1 MLTQITPNIY
11 ISDFDSSNDR
21 PRLGY
26 IKGSRFN
33 VMIDAGN
40 SPAHFKS
47 FIQECQ
53 LIGLDQ
59 PDFIL
64 LTHWHW
70 DHVFGLSGTSIPAI
84 CSTLTQEKLI
94 EMSLWKWDDESM
106 KRRLDTEE
114 DIEFC
119 DINMR
124 IEYSNPLDIKVRKAD
139 IFFDT
144 DLIIYLGDRT
154 CIIKR
159 IDNDHSFDSS
169 VIYVPEDKVLFLGDI
184 ISPDYHH
191 GDAHYTKHKYDN
203 LITELFKFDFEL
215 AVHGHTEVFT
225 RETLRLFFENPEAI
239 VKESFK

>member
-26 IKGSRFN
+26 IKGSKFN
-33 VMIDAGN
+33 IMIDAGN
-40 SPAHFKS
+40 SPAHFNS
-47 FIQECQ
+47 FKHECQ
-53 LIGLDQ
+53 LLGLNQ

-70 DHVFGLSGTSIPAI
+70 DHVFGLFGTSIPTI
-84 CSTLTQEKLI
+84 CSTLTQDKLI
-94 EMSLWKWDDESM
+94 EMSHWKWDDESM
-106 KRRLDTEE
+106 KNRLETNE

-139 IFFDT
+139 IFYDT
-144 DLIIYLGDRT
+144 ELRIDLGDRT

-159 IDNDHSFDSS
+159 VDNDHAVDSS
-169 VIYVPEDKVLFLGDI
+169 VIYIPEDKVLFIGDI

-191 GDAHYTKHKYDN
+191 GEPYYTKNKYDH
-203 LITELFKFDFEL
+203 LIKELFDFDFEY

-225 RETLRLFFENPEAI
+225 RETLRLFFLEPEAQI
-239 VKESFK
+239 KESI

>member
-40 SPAHFKS
+40 SPAHFDS
-47 FIQECQ
+47 FHHDCQ
-53 LIGLDQ
+53 LLGLDE

-70 DHVFGLSGTSIPAI
+70 DHVFGLSRTSIPAI
-84 CSTLTQEKLI
+84 CSTLTQEKLN
-94 EMSLWKWDDESM
+94 EMSLWKWDDEAM
-106 KRRLDTEE
+106 NDRLITGE

-124 IEYSNPLDIKVRKAD
+124 IEYTNPMDIIVRKAD
-139 IFFDT
+139 LFFENELKID
-144 DLIIYLGDRT
+144 LGDRT
-154 CIIKR
+154 CILKR
-159 IDNDHSFDSS
+159 LDNDHAIDSV

-191 GDAHYTKHKYDN
+191 GDPYYTKVKYDS
-203 LITELFKFDFEL
+203 LFKELFSFDFEY

-225 RETLRLFFENPEAI
+225 RESLRLFFLEPEVNI
-239 VKESFK
+239 KESN

>member
-11 ISDFDSSNDR
+11 ISDFDSSNDC

-26 IKGSRFN
+26 IKGSKLN
-33 VMIDAGN
+33 IMIDAGN
-40 SPAHFKS
+40 SPAHFNS
-47 FIQECQ
+47 FMHECQ
-53 LIGLDQ
+53 LLGLNQ

-84 CSTLTQEKLI
+84 CSTLTQDKLI
-94 EMSLWKWDDESM
+94 EMSHWKWDDKSM
-106 KRRLDTEE
+106 KRRIETNE

-139 IFFDT
+139 IFYDKELRI
-144 DLIIYLGDRT
+144 DLGDRT

-159 IDNDHSFDSS
+159 VDNDHAVDSS
-169 VIYVPEDKVLFLGDI
+169 VIYIPEDKVLFIGDI

-191 GDAHYTKHKYDN
+191 GEPYYTKNKYDH
-203 LITELFKFDFEL
+203 LIKELFDFDFEY
-215 AVHGHTEVFT
+215 AVHGHTDVFT
-225 RETLRLFFENPEAI
+225 RETLRLFFLEPEAQL
-239 VKESFK
+239 KESI